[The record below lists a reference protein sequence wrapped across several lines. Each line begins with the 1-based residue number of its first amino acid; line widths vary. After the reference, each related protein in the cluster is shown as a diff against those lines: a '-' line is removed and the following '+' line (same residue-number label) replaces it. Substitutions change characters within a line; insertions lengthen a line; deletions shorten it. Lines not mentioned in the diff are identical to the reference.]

1 MVNFTAAKRLETDN
15 VLPKSW
21 ISDEYR
27 SQMLKLL
34 RTENGYDYGEFT
46 SWNFI
51 HKNFT
56 LNKAVDTKVLKGVP
70 IRQKRLIC
78 SQSLQIM

>member
-1 MVNFTAAKRLETDN
+1 MESIDSKYMSVFKYLRLGDTMVNFTAAKRLETDN

-34 RTENGYDYGEFT
+34 RTENGYDYGELGFK
-46 SWNFI
+46 F
-51 HKNFT
+51 
-56 LNKAVDTKVLKGVP
+56 
-70 IRQKRLIC
+70 R
-78 SQSLQIM
+78 